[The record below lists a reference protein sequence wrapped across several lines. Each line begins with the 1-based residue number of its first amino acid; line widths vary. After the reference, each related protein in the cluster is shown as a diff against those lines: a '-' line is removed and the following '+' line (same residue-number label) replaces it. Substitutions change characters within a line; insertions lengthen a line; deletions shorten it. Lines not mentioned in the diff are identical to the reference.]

1 MVSLDDSMI
10 YRIPDNVREAVL
22 IQGEI
27 QCFHAKEIITAPALL
42 NKSKRIFK

>member
-1 MVSLDDSMI
+1 MASLDDSMI

-27 QCFHAKEIITAPALL
+27 QCFHTKEIITAPALL
-42 NKSKRIFK
+42 NKNKRIFK